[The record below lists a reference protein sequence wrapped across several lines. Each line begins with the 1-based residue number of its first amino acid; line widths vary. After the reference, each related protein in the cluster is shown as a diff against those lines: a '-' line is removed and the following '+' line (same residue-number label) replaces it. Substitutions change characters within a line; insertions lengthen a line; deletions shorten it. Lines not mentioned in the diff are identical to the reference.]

1 MKFRQLRRN
10 KLNNWII
17 IHLRYLV
24 GLAFFPSG
32 MTKLIG
38 HRFTNISTESPIGY
52 FFEALYQS
60 GFYWNFLGLAQ
71 ITAGVLLLTQRYALL
86 GTLLFAAILT
96 NVWLI
101 TLSLSFKGTWIITSL
116 MMIAVIFLLIW
127 DHQKLLPIVSRKK
140 NITIESFPEPDKI
153 WVTAG
158 IIYSVLFLIL
168 SVLNPLMGKTS
179 RLVTLILL
187 GLIVLTFIGSNYIS
201 YKSNRK
207 IFHTPL

>member
-71 ITAGVLLLTQRYALL
+71 ITAGILLFTQRFALL

-140 NITIESFPEPDKI
+140 DITIESFPEPDKI

-168 SVLNPLMGKTS
+168 SVLNPLMGETS
-179 RLVTLILL
+179 RVVTLILL

-207 IFHTPL
+207 ILHTPL

>member
-10 KLNNWII
+10 KLNNLII

-24 GLAFFPSG
+24 GLAFLPSG

-71 ITAGVLLLTQRYALL
+71 ITAGVLLMTQRYALL

-127 DHQKLLPIVSRKK
+127 DHHKLVPIVSRKK
-140 NITIESFPEPDKI
+140 DITIESFPEPDKI

-168 SVLNPLMGKTS
+168 SVLNPLMGETS
-179 RLVTLILL
+179 RVVTLILL
-187 GLIVLTFIGSNYIS
+187 GLIVLTFIGSNFIS
-201 YKSNRK
+201 FKSNRK
-207 IFHTPL
+207 LFHTPL

>member
-24 GLAFFPSG
+24 GLAFLPSG

-116 MMIAVIFLLIW
+116 MMIAVILLLIW

-140 NITIESFPEPDKI
+140 NITIESFPEPGKI

-168 SVLNPLMGKTS
+168 SVLNPLMGETS
-179 RLVTLILL
+179 RVVTLILV
-187 GLIVLTFIGSNYIS
+187 GLIVLTFTGSNFIS

>member
-1 MKFRQLRRN
+1 MKFRRLRRN

-24 GLAFFPSG
+24 GLAFLPSG

-71 ITAGVLLLTQRYALL
+71 ITAGVLLLTQRYALF

-96 NVWLI
+96 NIWLI

-127 DHQKLLPIVSRKK
+127 DHHKLLPIVSRKK
-140 NITIESFPEPDKI
+140 DMTIESFPEPDKI
-153 WVTAG
+153 WVTSG

-168 SVLNPLMGKTS
+168 SVFNPLMGETS
-179 RLVTLILL
+179 DVLTMILL
-187 GLIVLTFIGSNYIS
+187 GLVVLTFTGSNYFS

-207 IFHTPL
+207 IIQTPL

>member
-71 ITAGVLLLTQRYALL
+71 ITAGVLLLTQRFALL

-168 SVLNPLMGKTS
+168 SVLNPLMGETS
-179 RLVTLILL
+179 RVVTLILL
-187 GLIVLTFIGSNYIS
+187 GLIVLTFIGSNFIS
-201 YKSNRK
+201 FKSNRK
-207 IFHTPL
+207 LFHTPL

>member
-1 MKFRQLRRN
+1 MKFRRLRRN

-17 IHLRYLV
+17 IHSRYLV

-71 ITAGVLLLTQRYALL
+71 ITAGVLLLTQRFALL

-168 SVLNPLMGKTS
+168 SVLNPLMGETS
-179 RLVTLILL
+179 RVVTLILL
-187 GLIVLTFIGSNYIS
+187 GLIVLTFIGSNFIS
-201 YKSNRK
+201 FKSNRK
-207 IFHTPL
+207 LFHTPL

>member
-71 ITAGVLLLTQRYALL
+71 ITAGVLLLTQRFALL
-86 GTLLFAAILT
+86 GTLLFSAILV

-116 MMIAVIFLLIW
+116 MMIDVIFLLIW

-140 NITIESFPEPDKI
+140 DITIESFPEPDKI

-158 IIYSVLFLIL
+158 IIYSILFLIL
-168 SVLNPLMGKTS
+168 SVLNPLMGQTS
-179 RLVTLILL
+179 RVVTLILL

-201 YKSNRK
+201 YKSNHK

>member
-116 MMIAVIFLLIW
+116 MMFAVIFLLIW
-127 DHQKLLPIVSRKK
+127 DHHKLLPIVSRKK
-140 NITIESFPEPDKI
+140 DITIESFPEPDKI

-168 SVLNPLMGKTS
+168 SVLNPLMGETS
-179 RLVTLILL
+179 RVVTLILL
-187 GLIVLTFIGSNYIS
+187 GLIVLTFIGSNYVS
-201 YKSNRK
+201 CKSNRK
-207 IFHTPL
+207 ILHTPL

>member
-1 MKFRQLRRN
+1 MKFRRLRRN
-10 KLNNWII
+10 KLNHWII

-71 ITAGVLLLTQRYALL
+71 ITAGVLLLTQRFALL

-116 MMIAVIFLLIW
+116 MMIAVICLLIW

-140 NITIESFPEPDKI
+140 DIIIESFPEPDKI

-168 SVLNPLMGKTS
+168 SVLNPLMGETS
-179 RLVTLILL
+179 RVVTLILL
-187 GLIVLTFIGSNYIS
+187 GLIVLTFLGSNYIS

-207 IFHTPL
+207 ILHTPL

>member
-10 KLNNWII
+10 KLNHWII
-17 IHLRYLV
+17 IHSRYLV

-71 ITAGVLLLTQRYALL
+71 ITAGVLLLTQRFALL

-116 MMIAVIFLLIW
+116 MMIAVICLLIW

-140 NITIESFPEPDKI
+140 DIIIESFPEPDKI

-168 SVLNPLMGKTS
+168 SVLNPLMGETP
-179 RLVTLILL
+179 RVVTLILL
-187 GLIVLTFIGSNYIS
+187 GLIVLTFLGSNYIS

-207 IFHTPL
+207 ILHTPL